1 MLIRPG
7 SKSGPAW
14 MRSISES
21 LSDPERARKI
31 MMPFWAFF
39 ALYMFIC
46 VGVTHFVTAVVFSK
60 DYLYESHLHIAGLP
74 FLSYGAV
81 AHGIIA
87 IGGRATGIIAMGGIA
102 IGVLAFGGIAIGGI
116 AVSGI
121 SVGLFAL
128 GGLALGWRSLGGLA
142 IGESALGALAV
153 GRHAFAG
160 NGVAYGSL
168 EASGRQKEHLIG

>member
-7 SKSGPAW
+7 SKSGPNW

-21 LSDPERARKI
+21 LSDPERARKV

-46 VGVTHFVTAVVFSK
+46 IGVTHFITAVVFSK

-74 FLSYGAV
+74 LLSYGAV

-87 IGGRATGIIAMGGIA
+87 IGGRATGIVAMGGT
-102 IGVLAFGGIAIGGI
+102 LWEC
-116 AVSGI
+116 
-121 SVGLFAL
+121 
-128 GGLALGWRSLGGLA
+128 WRSEELPWAGSPLA
-142 IGESALGALAV
+142 
-153 GRHAFAG
+153 AFP
-160 NGVAYGSL
+160 L
-168 EASGRQKEHLIG
+168 EYSRWVDWR